1 MGEGNSKEHL
11 AEYRELYIQNKHDF
25 YKSIRPIIKIGSI
38 MKIMVIE
45 YG

>member
-1 MGEGNSKEHL
+1 MGEGNNKENS
-11 AEYRELYIQNKHDF
+11 AEYGEIYIQNKHYF
-25 YKSIRPIIKIGSI
+25 YKSIWPIMKIGSI